1 MMNDEKNRESANK
14 EEEIRI
20 DYENIDVADIMDQI
34 KSRIARKPK
43 TTMEKNRGVESHPA
57 PSAYIPDEP
66 PELPG
71 AKGKAR
77 RLLFKI
83 MKPFSPLIKL
93 LILPVYEEFRESF
106 LILDRTNR
114 RLDYLSSTMNDI
126 DQRHNI
132 IADEIKESL
141 YKLKNDMDKRNEY
154 TKLLHSLSHNIVV
167 ELSKLKI
174 EHEDL
179 KLKTRILEKDFE
191 YLGKREKALEKHIV
205 R

>member
-1 MMNDEKNRESANK
+1 MNDKKSQKSVSKQEK
-14 EEEIRI
+14 IRI

-43 TTMEKNRGVESHPA
+43 KAAEKNRIDEFPTA
-57 PSAYIPDEP
+57 PSAHIPDEP

-71 AKGKAR
+71 GRGKAR
-77 RLLFKI
+77 RLLSKI

-93 LILPVYEEFRESF
+93 LILPVYDEYRETV
-106 LILDRTNR
+106 LILDRANKR
-114 RLDYLSSTMNDI
+114 MDYLSSHMNDI
-126 DQRHNI
+126 DRRHNM
-132 IADEIKESL
+132 IADEIKE
-141 YKLKNDMDKRNEY
+141 KLNKLGKDMDKRNEY

-174 EHEDL
+174 EHENL

-191 YLGKREKALEKHIV
+191 YLGKREKALEKQIV